1 MPLPFT
7 RLLLFQL
14 LLCCWMS
21 AFVGLTSAP
30 VWAKGKD
37 TPTTRP
43 NRRKPAPYV
52 PPAPAR
58 PLLRLFQALQ
68 THNLAQLEAQFAFK
82 ARQLLRKRI
91 GLKKAFKAYKAA
103 YKRDLDGVSWKR
115 LRFRFTP
122 EEGPVSL
129 KSHKSKEGRVTVL
142 LDGNVR
148 LHMRVLKEKG
158 RWKIS
163 SL

>member
-1 MPLPFT
+1 MRWMLT
-7 RLLLFQL
+7 RLF
-14 LLCCWMS
+14 LCGCLCAS
-21 AFVGLTSAP
+21 SGLTFAP
-30 VWAKGKD
+30 VWAKGKAI
-37 TPTTRP
+37 PTTRP
-43 NRRKPAPYV
+43 NHRKPATYV
-52 PPAPAR
+52 PPAPAF
-58 PLLRLFQALQ
+58 PLLRLFQSLQ
-68 THNLAQLEAQFAFK
+68 NNNPAQLEAQFVFK
-82 ARQLLRKRI
+82 NRQLLRKRI

-122 EEGPVSL
+122 KQGPVSL
-129 KSHKSKEGRVTVL
+129 KPHQLKEGRVSVL
-142 LDGNVR
+142 LDGRAR